1 MTWIVTI
8 DDLER
13 VVSLQFRWVHPGG
26 GWWTDPIRDLF
37 VWAWPGHSLC
47 CKLGIDPARYFAC
60 HQSSTC
66 FMEARSCLSHT
77 ERLLP
82 SGFPDFK
89 YLEVYFSFLAWIE
102 VGQDYVAVGRAQW
115 FGSCGFGYPWCLGH
129 IRATPLRLGFHER
142 RLACSKHAGRT
153 FNVSLDAHSMA
164 AAAEGFPRQDMH
176 SPDQFQHEDGGC
188 FECACFYQTIR
199 VHVGLLGHL
208 IHAEVLVCARNCCL
222 YQVPRQR
229 QACNETCELGEAG
242 DYLFLVHLGSCSNRY
257 NHSALA
263 LASCR
268 RQLRSILLG
277 SGRHHD
283 ACHNCL
289 PLQSC
294 WLFQMELPT
303 DWTRQEAATEF
314 LLW

>member
-1 MTWIVTI
+1 MVGSGTWGTWDWWVFLGEAWGFFRNEWNEWNETLIHEMIRHGTWITFQVVSCDLKWVSISQKVYGYSWEHPEVFTTFRTLGNMRFMMWNDAGISCLFKKHICSGHIWTWIVTI

-89 YLEVYFSFLAWIE
+89 YSEVYFSFLSWIE

-164 AAAEGFPRQDMH
+164 AAAEGFP
-176 SPDQFQHEDGGC
+176 
-188 FECACFYQTIR
+188 
-199 VHVGLLGHL
+199 
-208 IHAEVLVCARNCCL
+208 
-222 YQVPRQR
+222 
-229 QACNETCELGEAG
+229 
-242 DYLFLVHLGSCSNRY
+242 
-257 NHSALA
+257 
-263 LASCR
+263 
-268 RQLRSILLG
+268 
-277 SGRHHD
+277 
-283 ACHNCL
+283 
-289 PLQSC
+289 
-294 WLFQMELPT
+294 
-303 DWTRQEAATEF
+303 
-314 LLW
+314 